1 VSCEL
6 VCEALLNNTLNGSG
20 DEMKEHEEKA
30 QSTVNAEPDKVTPR
44 HRALMRRLVAGMTLT
59 DACIDIGFTV
69 SRASLIV
76 NSPLFQ
82 AEMKTMEREVAKEFT
97 EAEANR
103 PTDPTRVVLSE
114 SAETAARTL
123 TGALSDVNPTIRVSA
138 AKDIL
143 DRTGYAKEDK
153 IKAKVLVEPSQ
164 SLIDVM
170 SRIVQEKKIETVDD
184 DAD

>member
-1 VSCEL
+1 ML
-6 VCEALLNNTLNGSG
+6 PQ
-20 DEMKEHEEKA
+20 EEKA
-30 QSTVNAEPDKVTPR
+30 DSTINAQPDKVTPR
-44 HRALMRRLVAGMTLT
+44 HRALMRRLVAGMTLS
-59 DACIDIGFTV
+59 DACADIGFTV

-82 AEMKTMEREVAKEFT
+82 EEMKMMEGEVAKEFA

-103 PTDPTRVVLSE
+103 PTDPTRMVLSE
-114 SAETAARTL
+114 SSEMAAKTL
-123 TGALSDVNPTIRVSA
+123 KGAMSDENPMVRVSA

-164 SLIDVM
+164 SLIDVIE
-170 SRIVQEKKIETVDD
+170 RIAQEKHVKPDD
-184 DAD
+184 DSRS

>member
-1 VSCEL
+1 MS
-6 VCEALLNNTLNGSG
+6 
-20 DEMKEHEEKA
+20 KEHEDKA
-30 QSTVNAEPDKVTPR
+30 ESTINAEPDKVTPR
-44 HRALMRRLVAGMTLT
+44 HRALMRRLVAGMKLS
-59 DACIDIGFTV
+59 DACDDIGFSI

-82 AEMKTMEREVAKEFT
+82 AEMKTMEAEVAREFQ
-97 EAEANR
+97 EAEAQR
-103 PTDPTRVVLSE
+103 PTDPVRVLLTE
-114 SAETAARTL
+114 SAEKAAKTL
-123 TGALSDVNPTIRVSA
+123 DGALSDENVMARVNA

-170 SRIVQEKKIETVDD
+170 SRIVKEKRIEPD
-184 DAD
+184 DAEQD

>member
-1 VSCEL
+1 
-6 VCEALLNNTLNGSG
+6 
-20 DEMKEHEEKA
+20 MKEHDEKA

-44 HRALMRRLVAGMTLT
+44 HRALMRRLVSGMTLS
-59 DACIDIGFTV
+59 DACTDIGFSI

-82 AEMKTMEREVAKEFT
+82 EEMKRMEGEVAKEFA

-103 PTDPTRVVLSE
+103 PSDPTRLVLTE

-123 TGALSDVNPTIRVSA
+123 KGALSDENPTIRVSA

-153 IKAKVLVEPSQ
+153 LKAKVLVEPSQ

-170 SRIVQEKKIETVDD
+170 SRIVKEKNVGTD
-184 DAD
+184 DADAD

>member
-1 VSCEL
+1 MS
-6 VCEALLNNTLNGSG
+6 
-20 DEMKEHEEKA
+20 KEHEDKA
-30 QSTVNAEPDKVTPR
+30 ESTINAEPDKVTPR
-44 HRALMRRLVAGMTLT
+44 HRALMRRLVAGMTLS
-59 DACIDIGFTV
+59 DACVDIGFSI

-76 NSPLFQ
+76 NSPLFA
-82 AEMKTMEREVAKEFT
+82 AEMKTMEAEVAKEFQ
-97 EAEANR
+97 EAEAQR
-103 PTDPTRVVLSE
+103 PTDPTRIVLSE

-123 TGALSDVNPTIRVSA
+123 KGALSDENPTIRVSA

-170 SRIVQEKKIETVDD
+170 SRIVKEKKIESDD
-184 DAD
+184 TDQD

>member
-1 VSCEL
+1 MS
-6 VCEALLNNTLNGSG
+6 
-20 DEMKEHEEKA
+20 KEHEDKA
-30 QSTVNAEPDKVTPR
+30 ESTINAEPDKVTPR
-44 HRALMRRLVAGMTLT
+44 HRALMRRLVAGMTLS
-59 DACIDIGFTV
+59 DACVDIGFSI

-76 NSPLFQ
+76 NSPLFA
-82 AEMKTMEREVAKEFT
+82 AEMKTMEAEVAKEFQ
-97 EAEANR
+97 EAEAQR
-103 PTDPTRVVLSE
+103 PTDPTRIVLSE
-114 SAETAARTL
+114 SSETAAKTL
-123 TGALSDVNPTIRVSA
+123 KGALSDENPLVRVSA

-170 SRIVQEKKIETVDD
+170 NRIVKEKKIEPD

>member
-1 VSCEL
+1 MEK
-6 VCEALLNNTLNGSG
+6 
-20 DEMKEHEEKA
+20 EMLPHEEKA
-30 QSTVNAEPDKVTPR
+30 ESTVNAEPDKITPR
-44 HRALMRRLVAGMTLT
+44 HRALMRRLVAGMTLS
-59 DACIDIGFTV
+59 DACIDIGFSI

-82 AEMKTMEREVAKEFT
+82 AEMKRMEGEVAKEFA

-103 PTDPTRVVLSE
+103 PTDPTRVMLSE

-123 TGALSDVNPTIRVSA
+123 KGALSDENAMVRVNA

-170 SRIVQEKKIETVDD
+170 SRIVKEKNVESD
-184 DAD
+184 DA

>member
-1 VSCEL
+1 MVSSEKRSFL
-6 VCEALLNNTLNGSG
+6 YI
-20 DEMKEHEEKA
+20 DEDGMKEHEEKA
-30 QSTVNAEPDKVTPR
+30 ESTINAEPDKVTPR
-44 HRALMRRLVAGMTLT
+44 HRALMRRLVAGMTLSN
-59 DACIDIGFTV
+59 ACVDIGFSI

-82 AEMKTMEREVAKEFT
+82 AEMKMMEGEVAKEFA

-103 PTDPTRVVLSE
+103 PTDPTRMVLSE
-114 SAETAARTL
+114 SSEEAAKTL
-123 TGALSDVNPTIRVSA
+123 KFAMSDENPLVRVSA

-164 SLIDVM
+164 SLIDVIE
-170 SRIVQEKKIETVDD
+170 RIVKEKNVKSDD
-184 DAD
+184 DDRD

>member
-1 VSCEL
+1 ML
-6 VCEALLNNTLNGSG
+6 P
-20 DEMKEHEEKA
+20 HEEKA
-30 QSTVNAEPDKVTPR
+30 ESTVNAEPDKITPR
-44 HRALMRRLVAGMTLT
+44 HRALMRRLVAGMTLS
-59 DACIDIGFTV
+59 DACIDIGFSI

-82 AEMKTMEREVAKEFT
+82 AEMKRMEGEVAKEFA

-103 PTDPTRVVLSE
+103 PTDPTRVMLSE

-123 TGALSDVNPTIRVSA
+123 KGALSDENAMVRVNA

-170 SRIVQEKKIETVDD
+170 SRIVKEKNVESD
-184 DAD
+184 DA

>member
-1 VSCEL
+1 ML
-6 VCEALLNNTLNGSG
+6 PQ
-20 DEMKEHEEKA
+20 EEKA
-30 QSTVNAEPDKVTPR
+30 KSTINAQPDKITPR
-44 HRALMRRLVAGMTLT
+44 HRALMRRLVAGMTLS
-59 DACIDIGFTV
+59 DACVDIGFSI

-76 NSPLFQ
+76 NSPLFA
-82 AEMKTMEREVAKEFT
+82 AEMKTMEAEVAKEFQ
-97 EAEANR
+97 EAEAQR
-103 PTDPTRVVLSE
+103 PTDPTRIVLSE

-123 TGALSDVNPTIRVSA
+123 KGALSDENPTIRVSA

-170 SRIVQEKKIETVDD
+170 SRIVKEKKIEPDD
-184 DAD
+184 TDQD

>member
-1 VSCEL
+1 
-6 VCEALLNNTLNGSG
+6 
-20 DEMKEHEEKA
+20 MEHEDKA
-30 QSTVNAEPDKVTPR
+30 QSTKDAEPLEINQR

-59 DACIDIGFTV
+59 DACNDIGFSI
-69 SRASLIV
+69 SRASLVV

-82 AEMKTMEREVAKEFT
+82 AEMKKMEGEVAKNFA
-97 EAEANR
+97 EAEASR
-103 PTDPTRVVLSE
+103 PTDSTRMVLSE
-114 SAETAARTL
+114 ASEDAAKTL
-123 TGALSDVNPTIRVSA
+123 KHAMNDENPLVRVSA

-164 SLIDVM
+164 SLIDVIG
-170 SRIVQEKKIETVDD
+170 RIVTERNGKVEP

>member
-1 VSCEL
+1 MS
-6 VCEALLNNTLNGSG
+6 
-20 DEMKEHEEKA
+20 KEHEEKA
-30 QSTVNAEPDKVTPR
+30 ESTINAEPDKITPR
-44 HRALMRRLVAGMTLT
+44 HRALMRRLVGGMTLG
-59 DACIDIGFTV
+59 DACNDIGFSI

-82 AEMKTMEREVAKEFT
+82 AEMKTMEGEVAKEFA
-97 EAEANR
+97 EAEAQR
-103 PTDPTRVVLSE
+103 PTDPTRLVLSE
-114 SAETAARTL
+114 ASEDAAKTL
-123 TGALSDVNPTIRVSA
+123 KHAMNDENAMVRVSA

-170 SRIVQEKKIETVDD
+170 SRIVKEKNVEPDVE
-184 DAD
+184 

>member
-1 VSCEL
+1 
-6 VCEALLNNTLNGSG
+6 
-20 DEMKEHEEKA
+20 MKEHEEKA

-44 HRALMRRLVAGMTLT
+44 HRALMRRLVAGMTLS
-59 DACIDIGFTV
+59 DACTDIGFSV

-82 AEMKTMEREVAKEFT
+82 EEMKRMEGEVAKEFA
-97 EAEANR
+97 EAEAQR
-103 PTDPTRVVLSE
+103 PSDPTRVVLSE

-123 TGALSDVNPTIRVSA
+123 KGALSDENATIRVSA

-170 SRIVQEKKIETVDD
+170 ERIVREKNVEPDD
-184 DAD
+184 DKSD

>member
-1 VSCEL
+1 
-6 VCEALLNNTLNGSG
+6 
-20 DEMKEHEEKA
+20 
-30 QSTVNAEPDKVTPR
+30 
-44 HRALMRRLVAGMTLT
+44 MRRLVSGMTLS
-59 DACIDIGFTV
+59 DACMDIGFSI

-82 AEMKTMEREVAKEFT
+82 GEMKRMEADVAKEFA

-103 PTDPTRVVLSE
+103 PTDPTRIVLSE
-114 SAETAARTL
+114 SAETAAKTL
-123 TGALSDVNPTIRVSA
+123 KGALSDENPTIRVSA

-170 SRIVQEKKIETVDD
+170 SRIVQEKKIEPD